1 MYRPH
6 TQFRFGGPDAPAVPT
21 MTWVLRTSEEPLAAV
36 GHARGA
42 IRAVDPDL
50 GISDVATLTQILNDS
65 TSDRRL
71 DMLLFA
77 MLGGLALALATVGVY
92 GIVAYSV
99 TQRTHEIGVR
109 MAIGAQR
116 TDVIR
121 MVIAGGLKLGVA
133 GVVLGSAIAVAAARL
148 VRGLLFEV
156 SPSDPS
162 TFVGVVVGLVAITL
176 LASYVPARRATR
188 VDPLRALRAE

>member
-6 TQFRFGGPDAPAVPT
+6 AQYPYSAPA
-21 MTWVLRTSEEPLAAV
+21 MTWVLRTRTDPLAAV
-36 GHARGA
+36 GQARA
-42 IRAVDPDL
+42 AVRAVDPAL
-50 GISDVATLTQILNDS
+50 GISDIATMQQVLNDS

-92 GIVAYSV
+92 GVVAYSV

-109 MAIGAQR
+109 MAIGAQA
-116 TDVIR
+116 TDVVR
-121 MVIAGGLKLGVA
+121 MVLGEGARLAMAGIVA
-133 GVVLGSAIAVAAARL
+133 GTALALIATRL
-148 VRGLLFEV
+148 VRGLLFNV
-156 SPSDPS
+156 SPTDPI
-162 TFVGVVVGLVAITL
+162 TFGVVVIALTAIAM

-188 VDPLRALRAE
+188 VDPMLALRGE